1 MCVPIKNRF
10 AQLLEE
16 KQERENRFIPLAEVA
31 EATGIPRKT
40 LYQWE
45 KNIVTR
51 FDTKIVDK
59 LCDYFGVTL
68 SDLLDHIP
76 PPPQKQKKQETS

>member
-1 MCVPIKNRF
+1 MNVPIRNRF

-16 KQERENRFIPLAEVA
+16 KQNKENRFIPIAEVA
-31 EATGIPRKT
+31 QVTGIPRKT

-45 KNIVTR
+45 KNTVTR

-59 LCDYFGVTL
+59 LCEYFGITL
-68 SDLLDHIP
+68 TELLDHIP
-76 PPPQKQKKQETS
+76 LPADTKKKK